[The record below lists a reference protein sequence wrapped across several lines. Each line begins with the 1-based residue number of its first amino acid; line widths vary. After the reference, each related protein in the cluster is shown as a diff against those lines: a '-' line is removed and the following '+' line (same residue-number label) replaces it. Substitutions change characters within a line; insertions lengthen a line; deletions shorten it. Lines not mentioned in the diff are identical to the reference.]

1 MLMSGLEIYSRHCDS
16 RKKSGSLTVSFCG
29 KYIGAASGINLH
41 ESKEELNR
49 DESTDLLSMMWMRKA
64 IAQNV

>member
-1 MLMSGLEIYSRHCDS
+1 MLTSRLKIYIRHCDS
-16 RKKSGSLTVSFCG
+16 RKKSGSLKVSFCG
-29 KYIGAASGINLH
+29 KYIGAASGKNLH

-49 DESTDLLSMMWMRKA
+49 DESTDLLVMMWMRKA

>member
-1 MLMSGLEIYSRHCDS
+1 MLMAGLEIYSRHCDS

>member
-1 MLMSGLEIYSRHCDS
+1 MSGLKIYIRHCDS
-16 RKKSGSLTVSFCG
+16 EKKSGRLTVSFCR
-29 KYIGAASGINLH
+29 KYIGGASGINLH

-49 DESTDLLSMMWMRKA
+49 DASTDLLVMMWMRKA